1 MSEQAI
7 IVDLGYRPYE
17 GPRGTLRSSMWAIVK
32 DGYRRALGL
41 RRRAWSKVM
50 PWGLIALM
58 LMITMVVIAVAWFAG
73 DLIPNLPSYAEYF
86 DLTSQLGLLFV
97 ALTGPLLL
105 VPDRVNGVLAVY
117 MSRPLR
123 MSDYLLAK
131 TAALVSLMLTF
142 YLVPQ
147 TILHLGLAALSDDGF
162 FTYLG
167 ANLDVLWKVP
177 VVALAYIATHG
188 SIVFAVSA
196 FLGRSGLASG
206 LYLGFIIIT
215 NNVAGLIVSVATF
228 PGAKYAALFALEQHP
243 RYFRDWV
250 FGTNAGFLIMEEAEF
265 DAWVSLVCIVAI
277 VALSSLV
284 VWRQY
289 RKLP

>member
-1 MSEQAI
+1 MNQEAI
-7 IVDLGYRPYE
+7 IVDRGYRPYE

-58 LMITMVVIAVAWFAG
+58 LMITFVVIAVAWFAG
-73 DLIPNLPSYAEYF
+73 DLIPDLPSYAEYF

-123 MSDYLLAK
+123 MVDYLLAK
-131 TAALVSLMLTF
+131 TVALVSLMLTF

-147 TILHLGLAALSDDGF
+147 AILHLGLAGLSDDGF

-177 VVALAYIATHG
+177 IVALAYIATHG
-188 SIVFAVSA
+188 SIAFAVSA
-196 FLGRSGLASG
+196 FLGKSGLASG

-215 NNVAGLIVSVATF
+215 NNVAGLIVATANF
-228 PGAKYAALFALEQHP
+228 SGAKYAALFAIEQHP
-243 RYFRDWV
+243 RYVRDWV
-250 FGTNAGFLIMEEAEF
+250 FDSNAGFLIMEEAGF
-265 DAWVSLVCIVAI
+265 DAWVSAVCIVI
-277 VALSSLV
+277 VVALSALI

>member
-7 IVDLGYRPYE
+7 IVDRGYRPYE

-58 LMITMVVIAVAWFAG
+58 LMITMVVIAVAWFAD
-73 DLIPNLPSYAEYF
+73 DLIPDLPSYAEYF

-188 SIVFAVSA
+188 SIAFAVSA

-228 PGAKYAALFALEQHP
+228 PRAKYAALFALEQHP

-250 FGTNAGFLIMEEAEF
+250 FGTNAGFLIMEEAGF

>member
-7 IVDLGYRPYE
+7 IVDRGYRPYE

-73 DLIPNLPSYAEYF
+73 DLIPDLPSYAEYF

-188 SIVFAVSA
+188 SIAFAVSA

-250 FGTNAGFLIMEEAEF
+250 FGTNAGFLIMEEAGF

>member
-1 MSEQAI
+1 
-7 IVDLGYRPYE
+7 
-17 GPRGTLRSSMWAIVK
+17 
-32 DGYRRALGL
+32 
-41 RRRAWSKVM
+41 M

-58 LMITMVVIAVAWFAG
+58 LMITFVVIAVAWFAG
-73 DLIPNLPSYAEYF
+73 DLIPDLPSYAEYF

-123 MSDYLLAK
+123 MGDYLLAK
-131 TAALVSLMLTF
+131 AAALVSLMLTF

-147 TILHLGLAALSDDGF
+147 TVLHLGLAGLSGDGF

-188 SIVFAVSA
+188 SIAFAVSA

-206 LYLGFIIIT
+206 LYLGFLIIT
-215 NNVAGLIVSVATF
+215 NNVAGLIVSSANF
-228 PGAKYAALFALEQHP
+228 AGAKYAALFALEQHP
-243 RYFRDWV
+243 RFFRDWV
-250 FGTNAGFLIMEEAEF
+250 FDSNAGLLIMEEAGF
-265 DAWVSLVCIVAI
+265 DAWVSAVCILAV
-277 VALSSLV
+277 VALSSV
-284 VWRQY
+284 IIWQQY

>member
-1 MSEQAI
+1 VSEEAI
-7 IVDLGYRPYE
+7 IVDRGYRPYE

-131 TAALVSLMLTF
+131 AAALVSLMLTF

-188 SIVFAVSA
+188 SIAFAVSA

-215 NNVAGLIVSVATF
+215 TNVAGLIVGVATF
-228 PGAKYAALFALEQHP
+228 PGAKYTALFALEQHP

-250 FGTNAGFLIMEEAEF
+250 FDTNAGFLIMEEAGF
-265 DAWVSLVCIVAI
+265 DAWVSLACIVAI

>member
-7 IVDLGYRPYE
+7 IVDRGYRPYE

-73 DLIPNLPSYAEYF
+73 DLIPDLPSYAEYF

-162 FTYLG
+162 FSYLG

-188 SIVFAVSA
+188 SIAFAVSA

-250 FGTNAGFLIMEEAEF
+250 FGTNAGFLIMEEAGF
-265 DAWVSLVCIVAI
+265 DAWVSLICIMAI

>member
-1 MSEQAI
+1 MNQEAI
-7 IVDLGYRPYE
+7 IVDRGYRPYE

-58 LMITMVVIAVAWFAG
+58 LMITFVVIAVAWFAG
-73 DLIPNLPSYAEYF
+73 DLIPDLPSYAEYF

-123 MSDYLLAK
+123 MVDYLLAK

-147 TILHLGLAALSDDGF
+147 AILHLGLAGLSDDGF

-177 VVALAYIATHG
+177 IVALAYIATHG
-188 SIVFAVSA
+188 SIAFAVSA
-196 FLGRSGLASG
+196 FLGKSGLASG

-215 NNVAGLIVSVATF
+215 NNVAGLIVGSANFT
-228 PGAKYAALFALEQHP
+228 GAKYAALFAIEQHP
-243 RYFRDWV
+243 RYVRDWV
-250 FGTNAGFLIMEEAEF
+250 FDSNAGFLIMEEAGF
-265 DAWVSLVCIVAI
+265 DAWVSAVCIVVV
-277 VALSSLV
+277 VAVSALI

>member
-1 MSEQAI
+1 MNQEAI
-7 IVDLGYRPYE
+7 IVDRGYRPYE

-41 RRRAWSKVM
+41 RRRAWSKVI

-58 LMITMVVIAVAWFAG
+58 LMITFVVIAVAWFVG
-73 DLIPNLPSYAEYF
+73 DLIPDLPSYAEYF

-123 MSDYLLAK
+123 MVDYLLAK

-147 TILHLGLAALSDDGF
+147 AILHLGLAGLSDDGF

-177 VVALAYIATHG
+177 VVALAYIGTHG
-188 SIVFAVSA
+188 SIAFAISA
-196 FLGRSGLASG
+196 FLGKSGLASG

-215 NNVAGLIVSVATF
+215 NNVAGLIVGSANF
-228 PGAKYAALFALEQHP
+228 AGAKYAALFAIEQHP
-243 RYFRDWV
+243 RYVRDWV
-250 FGTNAGFLIMEEAEF
+250 FDSNAGFLIMEDAGF
-265 DAWVSLVCIVAI
+265 DAWVSAVCIVFVVAVSALI
-277 VALSSLV
+277 V
-284 VWRQY
+284 WGQY

>member
-1 MSEQAI
+1 MNREAV
-7 IVDLGYRPYE
+7 IVDRGYRPYE
-17 GPRGTLRSSMWAIVK
+17 GARGTLRSTMWAIVK
-32 DGYRRALGL
+32 DGYRRSLGL
-41 RRRAWSKVM
+41 RRRAWSKVI
-50 PWGLIALM
+50 PWGIIALM
-58 LMITMVVIAVAWFAG
+58 MLITFVVIAVAWFAG
-73 DLIPNLPSYAEYF
+73 DLVPDLPSYGEYF

-97 ALTGPLLL
+97 ATTGPLLL

-117 MSRPLR
+117 MSRPMR

-147 TILHLGLAALSDDGF
+147 ILLHLGLAALAPDGF

-188 SIVFAVSA
+188 SIAFAIA
-196 FLGRSGLASG
+196 AYLGRSGLASG
-206 LYLGFIIIT
+206 LYLGLIIIA
-215 NNVAGLIVSVATF
+215 NGVSRLIVEVADF
-228 PGAKYAALFALEQHP
+228 AGARYAALFALEQHP
-243 RYFRDWV
+243 RYVRDWV
-250 FGTNAGFLIMEEAEF
+250 FGSNSGFLIMEDANFDPEAALF
-265 DAWVSLVCIVAI
+265 AIIGIVLLSVLVI
-277 VALSSLV
+277 
-284 VWRQY
+284 WRQY

>member
-1 MSEQAI
+1 MNQEAI
-7 IVDLGYRPYE
+7 IVDRGYRPYE

-58 LMITMVVIAVAWFAG
+58 LMITFVVIAVAWFAG
-73 DLIPNLPSYAEYF
+73 DLIPDLPSYAEYF

-123 MSDYLLAK
+123 MVDYLLAK

-147 TILHLGLAALSDDGF
+147 AILHLGLAGLSDDGF

-177 VVALAYIATHG
+177 IVALAYIATHG
-188 SIVFAVSA
+188 SIAFAVSA
-196 FLGRSGLASG
+196 FLGKSGLASG

-215 NNVAGLIVSVATF
+215 NNVAGLIVGTANFT
-228 PGAKYAALFALEQHP
+228 GAKYAALFAIEQHP
-243 RYFRDWV
+243 RYVRDWV
-250 FGTNAGFLIMEEAEF
+250 FDSNAGFLIMEDAGF
-265 DAWVSLVCIVAI
+265 DPWVSAVCIVFV
-277 VALSSLV
+277 VAVSALI

>member
-1 MSEQAI
+1 MNQEAI
-7 IVDLGYRPYE
+7 IVDRGYRPYE

-58 LMITMVVIAVAWFAG
+58 LMITFVVIAVAWFAG
-73 DLIPNLPSYAEYF
+73 DLIPDLPSYAEYF

-123 MSDYLLAK
+123 MGDYLLAK

-147 TILHLGLAALSDDGF
+147 SILHLGLAGLSDDGF

-177 VVALAYIATHG
+177 IVALAYIATHG
-188 SIVFAVSA
+188 SIAFAVSA
-196 FLGRSGLASG
+196 FLGKSGLASG

-215 NNVAGLIVSVATF
+215 NSVAGLIVGSANFT
-228 PGAKYAALFALEQHP
+228 GAKYAALFALEQHP
-243 RYFRDWV
+243 RYVRDWV
-250 FGTNAGFLIMEEAEF
+250 FDSNAGFLIMEEAGF
-265 DAWVSLVCIVAI
+265 DAWVSAVCIVLV
-277 VALSSLV
+277 VALSALI
-284 VWRQY
+284 VWLQY

>member
-7 IVDLGYRPYE
+7 IVDRGYRPYE
-17 GPRGTLRSSMWAIVK
+17 GPRGSLRSSMWAIVK

-73 DLIPNLPSYAEYF
+73 DLIPDLPSYAEYF

-188 SIVFAVSA
+188 SIAFAVSA

-250 FGTNAGFLIMEEAEF
+250 FGTNAGFLIMEEAGF

>member
-228 PGAKYAALFALEQHP
+228 PGAKYAAIFALEQHP

>member
-1 MSEQAI
+1 MSQEAI
-7 IVDLGYRPYE
+7 IVDRGYRPYD
-17 GPRGTLRSSMWAIVK
+17 GPRGSLRSSMWAIIK

-58 LMITMVVIAVAWFAG
+58 LMITFVVIAVAWFAG
-73 DLIPNLPSYAEYF
+73 DLIPDLPSYAEYF

-123 MSDYLLAK
+123 MRDYLLAK

-147 TILHLGLAALSDDGF
+147 MILHLGLAGLSDDGF

-188 SIVFAVSA
+188 SIAFAVSA

-215 NNVAGLIVSVATF
+215 NNVAEVIVSSADF
-228 PGAKYAALFALEQHP
+228 AGARYAALFALEEHP

-250 FGTNAGFLIMEEAEF
+250 FDSNAGFLIMEEAGF
-265 DAWVSLVCIVAI
+265 DAWVSGVCILAV
-277 VALSSLV
+277 VALSSLI

>member
-1 MSEQAI
+1 MSEEAI
-7 IVDLGYRPYE
+7 IVDRGYRPYE
-17 GPRGTLRSSMWAIVK
+17 GARGTLRSSMWAIVK

-58 LMITMVVIAVAWFAG
+58 LMITFVVIAVAWFAG
-73 DLIPNLPSYAEYF
+73 DLIPDLPSYAEYF

-123 MSDYLLAK
+123 MVDYLLAK

-147 TILHLGLAALSDDGF
+147 TILHLGLAGLSDDGF

-188 SIVFAVSA
+188 SIAFAISA
-196 FLGRSGLASG
+196 FLGKSGLASG
-206 LYLGFIIIT
+206 LYLGFVIIT
-215 NNVAGLIVSVATF
+215 NNVAGLIVGSANFT
-228 PGAKYAALFALEQHP
+228 GAKYAALFAIEQHP
-243 RYFRDWV
+243 RYVRDWV
-250 FGTNAGFLIMEEAEF
+250 FDSNAGFLIMEDAGF
-265 DAWVSLVCIVAI
+265 DAWVSAVCILFVVAGS
-277 VALSSLV
+277 ALI